1 LSALGRLV
9 GVPGLCDREE
19 VAQVSD
25 ERKNE
30 EELESE
36 DDVEAHTKLKQ
47 ATSEGSDDDGDDV
60 EAHTKLKQ

>member
-1 LSALGRLV
+1 M
-9 GVPGLCDREE
+9 
-19 VAQVSD
+19 SD
-25 ERKNE
+25 EQKNE